1 MLIWW
6 FFFAI
11 SCCHVALLN
20 NSVRFTSSGDRFS
33 FSCSKATLTAQVSVY
48 VQVGASKLSP
58 SLARCAWLPEL
69 VAVCTPVSNSEIIF
83 IQLPPNSS
91 QVLKFCEC
99 HVKLV
104 LVCTSAAEW
113 PWKSVWSDLHHEA
126 QPQERG
132 SRTSV
137 VPVLV
142 LGRILVSLFTEWTLQ
157 HQSPLLGGQ
166 IAGLKGDV
174 TISQF
179 LAITNIFIPHHL
191 PLFLIKC
198 LISYYLLPNNDFWL
212 CRIPQTTFPQHVGL
226 WSPPQDK
233 TPTYPLG
240 CKVISLPSSLCN
252 SFLCTLNLGGH
263 RGSDSILCPCI
274 QCGLYLDFNQ
284 WVNVGKWQQNC
295 HIQRG
300 FTVNIFAYFLTNY
313 RI

>member
-1 MLIWW
+1 M
-6 FFFAI
+6 
-11 SCCHVALLN
+11 
-20 NSVRFTSSGDRFS
+20 
-33 FSCSKATLTAQVSVY
+33 
-48 VQVGASKLSP
+48 
-58 SLARCAWLPEL
+58 
-69 VAVCTPVSNSEIIF
+69 
-83 IQLPPNSS
+83 
-91 QVLKFCEC
+91 
-99 HVKLV
+99 
-104 LVCTSAAEW
+104 
-113 PWKSVWSDLHHEA
+113 
-126 QPQERG
+126 
-132 SRTSV
+132 
-137 VPVLV
+137 
-142 LGRILVSLFTEWTLQ
+142 Q

-212 CRIPQTTFPQHVGL
+212 CRIPQTTFPQLVGL

-240 CKVISLPSSLCN
+240 CKAISLPSSLCN
-252 SFLCTLNLGGH
+252 SFLCTLSLGGH
-263 RGSDSILCPCI
+263 RCSESILCPCI

-300 FTVNIFAYFLTNY
+300 FTVNIFAYFLTN
-313 RI
+313 